1 MVKSPVEGQQQQDNC
16 FECPVNFYL
25 LEEGVEVEQAR
36 DARPACLDCPGGA
49 DCYGGARIVPK
60 AGHWR
65 NFEMEEREVE
75 ISRRETGSLEVK
87 ALVFP
92 CPPNNCEGANNTC
105 REGHYGP

>member
-49 DCYGGARIVPK
+49 DCYVSNSIAPCFAKSKLTPTLRFCRGGR
-60 AGHWR
+60 GL
-65 NFEMEEREVE
+65 
-75 ISRRETGSLEVK
+75 SRRLDI
-87 ALVFP
+87 
-92 CPPNNCEGANNTC
+92 GATLKW
-105 REGHYGP
+105 RSGRWRSAAGKPGA